1 MFKFFIYLE
10 LEMSYF
16 TGQLCVSF
24 MQTQF
29 RKLLCAELLGFYVI
43 FIIFIFYIFDCNFI
57 VFFVV
62 YLMQSSAEM
71 LTVCLNYIF
80 IISNIINQ
88 NVLISKMNF

>member
-1 MFKFFIYLE
+1 MF
-10 LEMSYF
+10 
-16 TGQLCVSF
+16 
-24 MQTQF
+24 
-29 RKLLCAELLGFYVI
+29 LLCRLSFVNYYVLNFWDFMLFLLFLY
-43 FIIFIFYIFDCNFI
+43 FIFYIFDCNFI